1 MSFPSPPCVS
11 IHTRFHGQP
20 RRQEAALSFPVPA
33 PPARRLASA
42 EQLLTLRSGVSV
54 RVSPKHGR
62 FFWAV
67 TKTEGSRL
75 LAVESGSME
84 PAAAGPGKGNLFA
97 DVRAAVVR
105 HQNSSEDLVYCDDE
119 TAAEGLRATGIT
131 ASCSFPPAAAIV
143 ALDEAI
149 RLSIQSF
156 HARCTITTDSSRGK
170 RSAWLGHGW
179 VLDFGSDSRSILGQK
194 ASEGTNILEGE
205 LRSIRCGLQAARGAY
220 AASLQGGTE
229 LTVRSDSQLALRMLT
244 EPAFEP
250 PSSNRFCREEVS
262 RILHYARFATV
273 TFNWVRGHGGD
284 PHNTAADRLAVLA
297 RRTREADLS
306 FDELQRLSE
315 QLRRDVSAGIRRSSM
330 ALAA

>member
-1 MSFPSPPCVS
+1 M
-11 IHTRFHGQP
+11 
-20 RRQEAALSFPVPA
+20 SFPVPA

-42 EQLLTLRSGVSV
+42 KQLLTLRSGVSV

-75 LAVESGSME
+75 LAAESGSME

-105 HQNSSEDLVYCDDE
+105 HQDSSEELVYCDDE
-119 TAAEGLRATGIT
+119 SAAEGLRTTGVT

-170 RSAWLGHGW
+170 HSAWLGHGW
-179 VLDFGSDSRSILGQK
+179 VIDFGSDSRLVLGQK

-205 LRSIRCGLQAARGAY
+205 LRSIRYGLQAARGAY
-220 AASLQGGTE
+220 AASLQGSSDVTI
-229 LTVRSDSQLALRMLT
+229 RSDSQLALRMLT
-244 EPAFEP
+244 EPGFEP

-262 RILHYARFATV
+262 RILHYTRFTAV
-273 TFNWVRGHGGD
+273 TFSWVRGHDGD

-297 RRTREADLS
+297 RRTREALLTP
-306 FDELQRLSE
+306 EEVLRLTQQVRE
-315 QLRRDVSAGIRRSSM
+315 DAAADIRRSSM

>member
-1 MSFPSPPCVS
+1 MSY
-11 IHTRFHGQP
+11 
-20 RRQEAALSFPVPA
+20 PVPA

-42 EQLLTLRSGVSV
+42 EELLTLRSGVSV

-67 TKTEGSRL
+67 TKTAGPQL
-75 LAVESGSME
+75 LAVESGSIE
-84 PAAAGPGKGNLFA
+84 AAAAGPSRGSLFA
-97 DVRAAVVR
+97 EVRAAVVR
-105 HQNSSEDLVYCDDE
+105 HQDSSEDLVYCDGE

-149 RLSIQSF
+149 RLHIGSV

-179 VLDFGSDSRSILGQK
+179 VLDFGSDSRLILGQK
-194 ASEGTNILEGE
+194 VSEGTNILEGE
-205 LRSIRCGLQAARGAY
+205 LRSIRYGLQAARGAY
-220 AASLQGGTE
+220 AASLQGSSD
-229 LTVRSDSQLALRMLT
+229 LTIRSDSQLALRMLT
-244 EPAFEP
+244 EPGFEP

-262 RILHYARFATV
+262 RILHYTRFATV
-273 TFNWVRGHGGD
+273 TFSWVRGHDGD

-297 RRTREADLS
+297 RRTREADLA
-306 FDELQRLSE
+306 FDEVRRLNE
-315 QLRRDVSAGIRRSSM
+315 QVRRDVSAGIRRSSM